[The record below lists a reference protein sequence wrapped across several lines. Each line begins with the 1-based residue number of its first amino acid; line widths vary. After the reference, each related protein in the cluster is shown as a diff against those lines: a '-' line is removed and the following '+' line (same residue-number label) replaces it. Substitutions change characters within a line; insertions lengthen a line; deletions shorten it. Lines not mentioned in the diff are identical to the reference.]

1 MQTLIARYKDM
12 TRIPDGGDIPALH
25 GVRALMVLIVAAFHI
40 WQQSWL
46 TPAVRLFGRVI
57 SADTLLRSGYM
68 WVDGLIL
75 LSGFLCY
82 LPYAAAAESGRPLPN
97 ILPFYRKRFWRIMP
111 SFAFNLMVM
120 LLLVAL
126 PQRLYNNPGDMAL
139 DVLAHLSFTFNWFRF
154 SYHMTPLNGALW
166 TLAVEVQFY
175 LIFPLL
181 ARAFSKMPVLTYS
194 LMAGAAFLFRAWVA
208 LWPQAD
214 MGFNQLPAFL
224 DVYANG
230 FVAAGIYISLRRRM
244 KEDGWTRVLMT
255 ACAAAAF
262 LVLAQLASAQA
273 GEADSQAIR
282 LGQMMRRYPQSV
294 MTALCMLGLSLGLGG
309 IRLIFGNPITRFL
322 SGISFQVYIWHQVL
336 AVQLRQWNIPYSA
349 VPNPN
354 QMGDRDWQRKYTW
367 LCWLGALAIAT
378 LVTYLIERPLA
389 RLGLGAASNTKKEKK
404 RT

>member
-1 MQTLIARYKDM
+1 MQKLITRYKDM
-12 TRIPDGGDIPALH
+12 TQISEGGEIPALH
-25 GVRALMVLIVAAFHI
+25 GARALMVLIVAAFHI

-46 TPAVRLFGRVI
+46 TPSVRLFGRVI

-82 LPYAAAAESGRPLPN
+82 LPYASASESGKPLPN
-97 ILPFYRKRFWRIMP
+97 TLSFYRKRFWRIAP
-111 SFAFNLMVM
+111 SYAFHLMVM
-120 LLLVAL
+120 LVVVAL
-126 PQRLYNNPGDMAL
+126 PQRLYSNPGDAAL

-154 SYHMTPLNGALW
+154 SYHLTPLNGALW

-181 ARAFSKMPVLTYS
+181 ARAFSRMPVLTYS

-208 LWPQAD
+208 QWPQTD

-230 FVAAGIYISLRRRM
+230 FVAAGIYVSLRRRM
-244 KEDGWTRVLMT
+244 KDDGWGRLLMT

-262 LVLAQLASAQA
+262 VVLAQLAGAQA
-273 GEADSQAIR
+273 QEADNQAIR
-282 LGQMMRRYPQSV
+282 LGQMARRYPQSV

-309 IRLIFGNPITRFL
+309 IRLIFGNPLTRFL
-322 SGISFQVYIWHQVL
+322 SGISYQVYIWHQVL
-336 AVQLRQWNIPYSA
+336 AVQLRHWNIPYSA
-349 VPNPN
+349 VQNPN
-354 QMGDRDWQRKYTW
+354 QMGDANWQRRYTW
-367 LCWLGALAIAT
+367 LCWLGALAIASA
-378 LVTYLIERPLA
+378 VTYLIERPLA
-389 RLGLGAASNTKKEKK
+389 RLGLSAASKTKKEKK